1 MPSYHGP
8 RVANV
13 PPGPRPAQGLWQELS
28 YFNDLKQDVLGT
40 LGQRFATFGDLH
52 YGRIR
57 DREVYATCDPELVH
71 EVLVLQAARFGKRRM
86 DLEVLGNGL
95 LLSEGDFWRRQRRR
109 IQPGFRHE
117 SIQRYALGMAEEI
130 ERFLA
135 GLRPGAV
142 IELRATMLELT
153 LRIVCRA
160 LFGQSYRGDPERLAH
175 AMRVLQEAVLV
186 PKIAPAWLPTP
197 GRVWRSHMR
206 ARVDREVF
214 ALIDDPDI
222 APDSLLAELRAAVDE
237 AGSMTREQLR
247 DEAVTLFLAGH
258 ETTALALVWTFY
270 LVALQPEVD
279 AALGAELA
287 SANAARLGAAE
298 LERLDLCQRVLKES
312 LRLYPPVYVIPRLV
326 QKPTKLA
333 EYWLAPGAE
342 IWLWIYFMQR
352 DPRWF
357 SLPDRFDPQ
366 RFAPGGE
373 ASKHPKAYAPFGA
386 GTRSCIGRHFATL
399 EAAMVLA
406 SVLRRYRL
414 ELVDGRVLRCRPRVT
429 LAPARPVHV
438 RLHPR

>member
-1 MPSYHGP
+1 MPRYYGP

-28 YFNDLKQDVLGT
+28 YFNDLKRDVLGT
-40 LGQRFATFGDLH
+40 LGQRFATFGDIH
-52 YGRIR
+52 YARIR
-57 DREVYATCDPELVH
+57 AQEVYATCDPELVH
-71 EVLVLQAARFGKRRM
+71 QVLVPQATRFGKRRM

-95 LLSEGDFWRRQRRR
+95 LLSEGEFWRQQRRR
-109 IQPGFRHE
+109 VQPGFRHE

-142 IELRATMLELT
+142 IELRAAMLELT

-175 AMRVLQEAVLV
+175 AMRVLQEAVLI
-186 PKIAPAWLPTP
+186 PKIAPAWVPTP

-206 ARVDREVF
+206 ALVDREVF
-214 ALIDDPDI
+214 ALIDDPNI
-222 APDSLLAELRAAVDE
+222 APDSLLAELRAAVDD

-247 DEAVTLFLAGH
+247 DEAVTL
-258 ETTALALVWTFY
+258 VWTFY
-270 LVALQPEVD
+270 LVALHTEVD

-287 SANAARLGAAE
+287 SAGDERLGAPE
-298 LERLDLCQRVLKES
+298 LERLELCQRVLKES
-312 LRLYPPVYVIPRLV
+312 ARLYPPVYVIPRVV
-326 QKPTKLA
+326 QKPTKLGQ
-333 EYWLAPGAE
+333 YWLAPGAE
-342 IWLWIYFMQR
+342 VWLWIYFMQR

-357 SLPDRFDPQ
+357 ALPDRFDPQ
-366 RFAPGGE
+366 RFAPGAE

-406 SVLRRYRL
+406 NVLRKYRL
-414 ELVDGRVLRCRPRVT
+414 ELVDGRVLRPRPRVT

-438 RLHPR
+438 RLHAR